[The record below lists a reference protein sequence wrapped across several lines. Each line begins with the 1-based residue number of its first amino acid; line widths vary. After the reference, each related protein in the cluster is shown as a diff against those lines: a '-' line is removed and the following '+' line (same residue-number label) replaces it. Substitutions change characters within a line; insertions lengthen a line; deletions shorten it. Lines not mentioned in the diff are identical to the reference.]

1 MKKEAAEHIQPNKD
15 TVQINQEK
23 LNFKK
28 VWILEGKSPVYST
41 KERSKRVII

>member
-15 TVQINQEK
+15 TVQIDQEK
-23 LNFKK
+23 LNFKI
-28 VWILEGKSPVYST
+28 VWILEGKSQVYST